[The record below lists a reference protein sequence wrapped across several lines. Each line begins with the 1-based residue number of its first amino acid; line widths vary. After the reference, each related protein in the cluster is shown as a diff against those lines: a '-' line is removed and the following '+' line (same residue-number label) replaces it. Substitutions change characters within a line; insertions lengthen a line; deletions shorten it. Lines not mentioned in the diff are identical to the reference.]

1 MEKQKPIKKFI
12 IGDITTAIWKN
23 EGKNSPF
30 FSITTTRR
38 YKKDGKWNDTASL
51 GRYDLLKSIQLQARA
66 LSWMDY
72 SWIDDKEKNVGEE
85 PEQVE
90 Q

>member
-1 MEKQKPIKKFI
+1 MEKQKPIKKFF
-12 IGDITTAIWKN
+12 IGDVTTSIWKN
-23 EGKNSPF
+23 EGKNGPL

-38 YKKDGKWNDTASL
+38 YKKDEKWNDTASL
-51 GRYDLLKSIQLQARA
+51 GRYDLLKAIQLQARA
-66 LSWMDY
+66 LSWIDY
-72 SWIDDKEKNVGEE
+72 FERNGSEE